1 MDISVCIVTYNA
13 AEYIGA
19 CLRSIL
25 AMVPHGGRTEVL
37 VVDGCS
43 TDDTQ
48 RIVRGFEGR
57 VRLVENPKKTIAS
70 NRNVALR
77 EALHPYIAFTDSD
90 CIVPPDWLEML
101 SASFEEIQKSDTR
114 LAGVGG
120 GNKAPSEETPFQT
133 TLGIAL
139 DSLLGSLGSVQGKT
153 FEERRRVASI
163 ACLNALYS
171 RAALESAGGFD
182 ELLEN
187 MCEDA
192 DINYRLNQKGY
203 GLYFVPGV
211 LVGHAARRSFS
222 SWCMN
227 MYHYGIGR
235 ARIMRKHRTLFSPAY
250 MIALF
255 FLPGLLIASL
265 LGILWPQAFLVWLY
279 IPFTLLYGY
288 FLALKKDP
296 ASGLRVGTILIGTH
310 FFYAAGLVRGFFAGY
325 PGHSGTHKAGS

>member
-13 AEYIGA
+13 AEHIGA

-25 AMVPHGGRTEVL
+25 EMVPHGGRTEVL
-37 VVDGCS
+37 VVDGGS

-48 RIVRGFEGR
+48 KIVRGFAGR
-57 VRLVENPKKTIAS
+57 VRLVENPKRTIAS

-77 EALHPYIAFTDSD
+77 EALHPSIAFTDSD
-90 CIVPPDWLEML
+90 CIVPPNWLGML
-101 SASFEEIQKSDTR
+101 SASFEEIQKSDPR

-120 GNKAPSEETPFQT
+120 GNKAPSGETPFQT
-133 TLGIAL
+133 ALGIAL
-139 DSLLGSLGSVQGKT
+139 DSFLGSLGSVQGKI
-153 FEERRRVASI
+153 FGERRRVASI

-192 DINYRLNQKGY
+192 DMNYRLDQKGY
-203 GLYFVPGV
+203 GLYFVPGI
-211 LVGHAARRSFS
+211 LVEHAARRSFS

-250 MIALF
+250 VIALF
-255 FLPGLLIASL
+255 FLPGLFIASL
-265 LGILWPQAFLVWLY
+265 LGILWRPAFLVWLY
-279 IPFTLLYGY
+279 IPFTLLSGY
-288 FLALKKDP
+288 FLALPKDP
-296 ASGLRVGTILIGTH
+296 ASGLRVGPILIGTH
-310 FFYAAGLVRGFFAGY
+310 IFYAAGLVRGFFMGY
-325 PGHSGTHKAGS
+325 PGNSGTGQARS